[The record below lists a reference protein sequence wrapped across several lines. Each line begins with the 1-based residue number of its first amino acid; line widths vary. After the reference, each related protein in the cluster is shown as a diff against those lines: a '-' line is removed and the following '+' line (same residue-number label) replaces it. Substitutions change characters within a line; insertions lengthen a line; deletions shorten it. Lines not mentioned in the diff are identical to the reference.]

1 MKASRYL
8 STKLPAAAHACLTGV
23 SLFASLPFA
32 AVWETLGGRPVVWVV
47 EDGGEI
53 AAVLPGVEFGRG
65 PLRRFAAMPDG
76 LYARLLIP
84 PRFYDRL
91 PEVSAVLWEAMIKE
105 RYTKLFVYDFHHR
118 LEPDARLKEI
128 TLTTSLVDIDREDWE
143 PPDRK
148 LRTEIRKAE
157 REGIVLQSM
166 DWERHG
172 ESFLALMRATEAMH
186 DREAKYSPEFFARL
200 AELSLTDARVQWL
213 WCEHEG
219 RAAASQIYFVEDDM
233 LLGWQMYY
241 DRQFSHLK
249 ANQFLIQR
257 MCREAYRHGVRRL
270 NLGGTPEAATGTDF
284 FKQRWGGYTY
294 EYTGYELKQG
304 IGRLV

>member
-1 MKASRYL
+1 MNASRYL
-8 STKLPAAAHACLTGV
+8 STNIPAAARDCLTGV

-32 AVWETLGGRPVVWVV
+32 AVWETLGGRPVAWVV
-47 EDGGEI
+47 EDAGEI
-53 AAVLPGVEFGRG
+53 AAVMTGVEFGRG

-84 PRFYDRL
+84 PRFCDRL
-91 PEVSAVLWEAMIKE
+91 PEVSGVLFDAMIKE
-105 RYTKLFVYDFHHR
+105 RYAKLFVYDFHHR

-157 REGIVLQSM
+157 REGIVLQSIN
-166 DWERHG
+166 WERHG

-186 DREAKYSPEFFARL
+186 DRTPKYSSEFFARL

-219 RAAASQIYFVEDDM
+219 RAAASQIYFVEDGM

-241 DRQFSHLK
+241 DRQFSRLK
-249 ANQFLIQR
+249 ANQYLIQR
-257 MCREAYRHGVRRL
+257 MCREAYRHGVRKL